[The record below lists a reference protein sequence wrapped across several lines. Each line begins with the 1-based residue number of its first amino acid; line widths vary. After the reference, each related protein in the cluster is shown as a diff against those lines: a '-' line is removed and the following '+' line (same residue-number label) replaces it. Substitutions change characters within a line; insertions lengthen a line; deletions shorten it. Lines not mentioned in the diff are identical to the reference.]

1 VATAPADAFDED
13 RLLRS
18 ARRIAEWEDFGPE
31 PFRQPLDVL
40 LESLRSAGL
49 NDLGAMVMRGTLL
62 RSLSQRLRAQR
73 WWTVH
78 PEILDE
84 AIDAP
89 IVVVGMMRSGTTL
102 LQRVLASDPRLACAY
117 GWEVGEPSPRWG
129 WNPNEIDPRV
139 ADAEEREE
147 QTRTFATELFAIHP
161 TYVHE
166 AEEEIVF
173 LADAFLS
180 HIPEASCDV
189 PHYRSWVDTQDFA
202 PAYRWLRRML
212 QLLQWQKR
220 QRGEPVRPFVLKT
233 PSHLGYLETLLAEFP
248 DAHVVHSH
256 RDPVEVIPSGASLNT
271 TLWRTHCD
279 DVDPH
284 EVGRQWIER
293 MGWACDR
300 AMASRARIPAA
311 QITDVSFADALA
323 DPVGAAGTVLDAVGL
338 GLTDE
343 TVIAMEAWIAQ
354 DRKREKLPTHR
365 YAAADFGLTDD
376 QIRERFASYTQM
388 FLQVPDSADA
398 RAPSGDGRAARAGDG
413 GAPALGPPGGH
424 PGA

>member
-1 VATAPADAFDED
+1 MTTSPGDPFDEE

-18 ARRIAEWEDFGPE
+18 ARRSAGSDDFGSE
-31 PFRQPLDVL
+31 PFRDPLRVL
-40 LESLRSAGL
+40 LESLRSAPL
-49 NDLGAMVMRGTLL
+49 NDLGSFIMRGTLL
-62 RSLSQRLRAQR
+62 RSLIQRLRAEQ
-73 WWTVH
+73 WWTAH

-84 AIDAP
+84 PIEAP

-102 LQRVLASDPRLACAY
+102 LQRALASDPRFACAY
-117 GWEVGEPSPRWG
+117 GWEVGEPAPRAG
-129 WNPNEIDPRV
+129 WDPAADDPRI
-139 ADAEEREE
+139 ADAEARED
-147 QTRTFATELFAIHP
+147 QTRTFAGELFAIHP

-189 PHYRSWVDTQDFA
+189 PGYRSWVDAQDFA

-220 QRGEPVRPFVLKT
+220 QRGEPLRPFVLKT
-233 PSHLGYLETLLAEFP
+233 PAHLGYLETLLAEFP

-256 RDPVEVIPSGASLNT
+256 RDPVDVIPSGASLNT

-300 AMASRARIPAA
+300 AVASRERIPAA
-311 QITDVSFADALA
+311 QVTDVAFVDALA

-343 TVIAMEAWIAQ
+343 TVVAMEAWIAQ
-354 DRKREKLPTHR
+354 DRKREKLPVHR

-376 QIRERFASYTQM
+376 QIRERFA
-388 FLQVPDSADA
+388 
-398 RAPSGDGRAARAGDG
+398 
-413 GAPALGPPGGH
+413 
-424 PGA
+424 

>member
-1 VATAPADAFDED
+1 MTTADGDAFDRE

-18 ARRIAEWEDFGPE
+18 ALRIAGADDFGSE
-31 PFRQPLDVL
+31 PFLEPLDVL
-40 LESLRSAGL
+40 LDSLRAAPL
-49 NDLGAMVMRGTLL
+49 NDLGVMILRGGLL
-62 RSLSQRLRAQR
+62 RSLSQRARAQA
-73 WWTVH
+73 WWSAH
-78 PEILDE
+78 PEILE
-84 AIDAP
+84 EPIDAP
-89 IVVVGMMRSGTTL
+89 LVIVGMMRSGTTL

-117 GWEVGEPSPRWG
+117 GWEVGEPAPRPG
-129 WNPNEIDPRV
+129 WDPAEDDPRIP
-139 ADAEEREE
+139 DAEARED
-147 QTRTFATELFAIHP
+147 QTRTFAAELFAIHP

-189 PHYRSWVDTQDFA
+189 PDYRSWVDAQDFA

-220 QRGEPVRPFVLKT
+220 QRGEPLRPFVLKT
-233 PSHLGYLETLLAEFP
+233 PAHLGYLDALLAELP
-248 DAHVVHSH
+248 DAHVVHTH

-300 AMASRARIPAA
+300 AVAARGRIPDG
-311 QITDVSFADALA
+311 QVTDVAFTDAVA
-323 DPVGAAGTVLDAVGL
+323 DPIGTAGRILGAVDLD
-338 GLTDE
+338 LTDAAV
-343 TVIAMEAWIAQ
+343 TAMEQWIAA
-354 DRKREKLPTHR
+354 DRRREALPTHR
-365 YAAADFGLTDD
+365 YSAADFGLSAN
-376 QIRERFASYTQM
+376 QIRERFADYSHR
-388 FLQVPDSADA
+388 FL
-398 RAPSGDGRAARAGDG
+398 
-413 GAPALGPPGGH
+413 
-424 PGA
+424 